1 MGSSVPNGFG
11 GLDAPRCKEN
21 SRPVLRDYIGYSW
34 LASLRGHCLILNN
47 ESLLIIILIIGPHVG
62 ARQSR
67 GVLKGS
73 KFGKGE
79 RNVKVEVSLRGVCLY
94 AKYFHLRDDPVLDG
108 GERRRLEQAQ
118 VYTYFSYGR
127 LQNYYLG
134 HAILKG
140 SPMSRPNL

>member
-21 SRPVLRDYIGYSW
+21 SRPVLRDHIGYSW

-62 ARQSR
+62 AWQAR

-94 AKYFHLRDDPVLDG
+94 AKYFHLRVRTQCWMEEREG
-108 GERRRLEQAQ
+108 GWGKSRSILTSAT
-118 VYTYFSYGR
+118 VDYKITT
-127 LQNYYLG
+127 LG
-134 HAILKG
+134 M
-140 SPMSRPNL
+140 PF